1 MKIGILREE
10 KIPTDKRVPLSPYQ
24 CKRLIA
30 QYPSISLFVQ
40 SSNIRCFQDSEY
52 EDLGIN
58 IVEDISDCDVF
69 LGIKEVPIESLIAD
83 KTYLFFSHTLKKQDY
98 NRALLQDMLVKRIK
112 MVDYEV
118 IKNTNGKRLL
128 GFGRYAGIIGTY
140 NGLLTYGL
148 KSEKYKLKAAHLCE
162 NREEMERELQKLN
175 LSNEKIILTGN
186 GRVGQGALE
195 TLRKAKIREVS
206 KEEFVNETFEET
218 VFVHL
223 NTMDYNIRI
232 DGTAFNKFE
241 FYNQPEFYISCFMD
255 YAKHADIFIA
265 GHYYSEGSPYL
276 ITKEDVKKSTFKII
290 TVADIS
296 CDINGP
302 IACNIRSSEI
312 ENPIYGYNPITEK
325 EDNFTKEGVIA
336 VMAVDNLPSELPK
349 EASEDFGKNLLENIF
364 PLLIHEDTDGI
375 IENAI
380 ICQNG
385 NLMPDFE
392 YLTEYLNG
400 L

>member
-10 KIPTDKRVPLSPYQ
+10 KVPTDKRVPLSPNQ

-30 QYPSISLFVQ
+30 QYPSIVLFVQ

-58 IVEDISDCDVF
+58 IEEDISDCDVF

-128 GFGRYAGIIGTY
+128 GFGRYAGIIGAY

-162 NREEMERELQKLN
+162 NREEIERELQKLN
-175 LSNEKIILTGN
+175 LSNKKIILTGN

-195 TLRKAKIREVS
+195 TLRKAKIREAS

-223 NTMDYNIRI
+223 NTMDYNARI
-232 DGTAFNKFE
+232 DGTGFNKFE

-302 IACNIRSSEI
+302 IACTIRSSEI
-312 ENPIYGYNPITEK
+312 ETPIYGYSPITEK

>member
-10 KIPTDKRVPLSPYQ
+10 KVPTDKRVPLSPNQ

-30 QYPSISLFVQ
+30 QYPSIVLFVQ

-58 IVEDISDCDVF
+58 IEEDISNCDVF

-375 IENAI
+375 IKNAI

>member
-52 EDLGIN
+52 EDLDVN
-58 IVEDISDCDVF
+58 IVEGISDCDVL
-69 LGIKEVPIESLIAD
+69 LGIKEVPIDSLIAE
-83 KTYLFFSHTLKKQDY
+83 KTYLFFSHTMKKQDY
-98 NRALLQDMLVKRIK
+98 NRALLKALLDKKIK
-112 MVDYEV
+112 MVDYEA
-118 IKNTNGKRLL
+118 IKNKKGRRLF
-128 GFGRYAGIIGTY
+128 GFGRYAGIVGAY

-148 KSEKYKLKAAHLCE
+148 KSGQYNLKSAHFCS
-162 NREEMERELQKLN
+162 NRQEMEAELIHLN
-175 LSNEKIILTGN
+175 FNKEKIIATGN
-186 GRVGQGALE
+186 GRVGKGVLE

-206 KEEFVNETFEET
+206 KEEFVNETFEEA
-218 VFVHL
+218 VFVQL
-223 NTMDYNIRI
+223 NTMDYNARI
-232 DGTAFNKFE
+232 DGAAFNKFE

-255 YAKHADIFIA
+255 YAKHADIFIT

-276 ITKEDVKKSTFKII
+276 ITKEDAKKSEFNIKV
-290 TVADIS
+290 VADIS

-325 EDNFTKEGVIA
+325 EDNFTKKGVIA

-349 EASEDFGKNLLENIF
+349 DSSEDFGENLIENLF
-364 PLLIHEDTDGI
+364 PLLLDEDNDRI
-375 IENAI
+375 IENAT

-385 NLMPDFE
+385 DLMQNFE
-392 YLTEYLNG
+392 YLRDYLNG
-400 L
+400 N

>member
-10 KIPTDKRVPLSPYQ
+10 KVPTDKRVPLSPNQ

-30 QYPSISLFVQ
+30 QYPSIVLFVQ
-40 SSNIRCFQDSEY
+40 SSNIRCFQDQEY
-52 EDLGIN
+52 EDLGVN

-83 KTYLFFSHTLKKQDY
+83 KTYLFFSHTMKKQDY
-98 NRALLQDMLVKRIK
+98 NRGLLKAMIDKKIK

-118 IKNTNGKRLL
+118 IKNKKGKRLL
-128 GFGRYAGIIGTY
+128 GFGRYAGIIGAY

-148 KSEKYKLKAAHLCE
+148 KSGQYNLKAAHLCS
-162 NREEMERELQKLN
+162 NRQEMEAELECLN
-175 LSNEKIILTGN
+175 FNKEKIIATGN
-186 GRVGQGALE
+186 GRVGNGVLE

-364 PLLIHEDTDGI
+364 PLLIHEDKDGI
-375 IENAI
+375 IENAT

-385 NLMPDFE
+385 DLTVNFE
-392 YLTEYLNG
+392 YLRDYLNG

>member
-10 KIPTDKRVPLSPYQ
+10 KVPTDKRVPLSPNQ

-30 QYPSISLFVQ
+30 QYPSIVLFVQ
-40 SSNIRCFQDSEY
+40 SSNIRCFTDEEY
-52 EDLGIN
+52 KNLGIN

-296 CDINGP
+296 CDINGS
-302 IACNIRSSEI
+302 IACTIRSSEI
-312 ENPIYGYNPITEK
+312 NVPIYGYNPITEK
-325 EDNFTKEGVIA
+325 EDDFTKEGVIA

-349 EASEDFGKNLLENIF
+349 DASVDFGNNLLEKFF
-364 PLLIHEDTDGI
+364 PILINKDKDGI
-375 IENAI
+375 IENAT